1 MRGPV
6 LTVTFIDAEGCARA
20 VTAEEGGTLMAAA
33 RRAGIAAIRA
43 ECGGGCACATCH
55 VIVERSWFGVTGPAN
70 PDEAEMLDFATG
82 RAPTSRL
89 SCQIRLTAAL
99 DGLVVHTPPEG

>member
-1 MRGPV
+1 M
-6 LTVTFIDAEGCARA
+6 LTVTFINAEGQGRS
-20 VTAEEGGTLMAAA
+20 VTAEEGGTLMEAA
-33 RRAGIAAIRA
+33 RRAGIEAIRA

-55 VIVERSWFGVTGPAN
+55 VIVEESWFGVTGPAN
-70 PDEAEMLDFATG
+70 ADETDMLDFAAG

-89 SCQIRLTAAL
+89 SCQIRLNAAL